1 MDKLKE
7 WVYVL
12 KQQQM
17 YDQKEGQGIPGTLT
31 IRLCLVAAGIPR
43 SVWVFSSFPKIATLF
58 STINKAESSTCFIM
72 AAAND
77 QSGFFDGCMD

>member
-1 MDKLKE
+1 
-7 WVYVL
+7 
-12 KQQQM
+12 M

-31 IRLCLVAAGIPR
+31 IRLCLVAAGI
-43 SVWVFSSFPKIATLF
+43 
-58 STINKAESSTCFIM
+58 M